1 MGRGGTYVSA
11 EVLRQQ
17 KRLAMADK
25 IFVSG
30 IKVYKPRDNAPSFVK
45 ANLVIDKQ
53 ALVSF
58 LDEQAGNELRVVLKE
73 SQKGS
78 YYLEVDSYQSAG
90 AQPSRPVK
98 DESSDLP
105 F

>member
-1 MGRGGTYVSA
+1 MARGGTYVSA

-25 IFVSG
+25 KFVSG

-53 ALVSF
+53 SLVSF
-58 LDEQAGNELRVVLKE
+58 LDDQAGNELRVVLKE
-73 SQKGS
+73 SQKGT
-78 YYLEVDSYQSAG
+78 YYLEVDSYQQSS

-98 DESSDLP
+98 DETDSLP